1 MLIYLG
7 LHKYPSTKGGEK
19 EKIMVKF
26 NFEKIAVH
34 GGKFHADDVFCVAMA
49 QILNPQ
55 IEVERVFKTE
65 GLENSKTIICDIGGG
80 RYDHHQADAEV
91 REDGHKFAACGLFF
105 RDFGEL
111 LFPREESRKAF
122 YESYI
127 LPIEDCDNGYAPNP
141 LSSTISTFN
150 GSWETTPEERE
161 KGFTDA
167 VAFARGILEREIS
180 IMESKQKAE
189 DLVNEALAKSDNGL
203 VVLSQYLPT
212 DMFVGTDAKLVIS
225 PSLRGGY
232 QLLTVKK
239 EIGSFEDVIPLP
251 ESWLEEKPAGCTFV
265 HQARFIASFETKE
278 DAIKAGYFVLE
289 K

>member
-1 MLIYLG
+1 MLTQLQ
-7 LHKYPSTKGGEK
+7 
-19 EKIMVKF
+19 F
-26 NFEKIAVH
+26 NFKKIIVH

-49 QILNPQ
+49 QILNPS
-55 IEVERVFKTE
+55 IKVERVFKTE
-65 GLENSKTIICDIGGG
+65 GLEDSKVIICDIGGG

-111 LFPREESRKAF
+111 LFPREESKKAF
-122 YESYI
+122 HDAYI
-127 LPIEDCDNGYAPNP
+127 LPIEDCDNGLSPNP
-141 LSSTISTFN
+141 LSVTISAFN

-161 KGFTDA
+161 RGFADA
-167 VAFARGILEREIS
+167 VTFAKGILEREIS

-189 DLVNEALAKSDNGL
+189 TLVKDALAKSNNGL
-203 VVLSQYLPT
+203 VILNQYLPT
-212 DMFVGTDAKLVIS
+212 DMFVGTGAKLVIS

-239 EIGSFEDVIPLP
+239 EVSSFEDVISLP
-251 ESWLEEKPAGCTFV
+251 KAWLEEKPAGCTFV

-278 DAIKAGYFVLE
+278 DAIKAGLDALN
-289 K
+289 

>member
-1 MLIYLG
+1 MQ
-7 LHKYPSTKGGEK
+7 E
-19 EKIMVKF
+19 F
-26 NFEKIAVH
+26 NFYRILVH
-34 GGKFHADDVFCVAMA
+34 AGKFHADDVLCVAMA
-49 QILNPQ
+49 QILNPK
-55 IEVERVFKTE
+55 IGVVRVFDYK
-65 GLENSKTIICDIGGG
+65 LEEFADSKTIICDIGGG
-80 RYDHHQADAEV
+80 RYDHHQENAEI
-91 REDGHKFAACGLFF
+91 REDGRKFAACGLFF

-122 YESYI
+122 HDAYI
-127 LPIEDCDNGYAPNP
+127 LPIEDSDNGYAPNP
-141 LSSTISTFN
+141 LSSTISAFN

-189 DLVNEALAKSDNGL
+189 ALVNEALAKSDNGL

-239 EIGSFEDVIPLP
+239 QVGSFEDVLPLP
-251 ESWLEEKPAGCTFV
+251 KVWLEEKPDGCTFI
-265 HQARFIASFETKE
+265 HPARFIASFEKE
-278 DAIKAGYFVLE
+278 EQAIKAGYSALRE
-289 K
+289 